1 MKRYEDWDVR
11 LFEEVEKVK
20 NIPFAYGVHDCA
32 LLASHLAYVMT
43 GVDIAGDVRGTY
55 TTAFGALRCLK
66 RVYGVDNLADLV
78 GQYFP
83 AIPVAKASRG
93 DVVLLITRETPSGA
107 LGIVLGDKAIFPGPS
122 KCEFVNVSECNQA
135 WRV

>member
-43 GVDIAGDVRGTY
+43 GVDIAG
-55 TTAFGALRCLK
+55 GAWHIH
-66 RVYGVDNLADLV
+66 NSIWSLAV
-78 GQYFP
+78 P
-83 AIPVAKASRG
+83 
-93 DVVLLITRETPSGA
+93 
-107 LGIVLGDKAIFPGPS
+107 
-122 KCEFVNVSECNQA
+122 
-135 WRV
+135 